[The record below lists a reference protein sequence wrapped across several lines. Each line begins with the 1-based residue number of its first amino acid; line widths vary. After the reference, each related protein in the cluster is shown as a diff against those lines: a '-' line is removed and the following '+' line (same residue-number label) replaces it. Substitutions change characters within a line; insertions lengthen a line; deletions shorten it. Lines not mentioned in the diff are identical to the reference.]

1 MAPDSIAWFFEGP
14 GPALASNGDLVRA
27 DGSLDPSYA
36 GRGACLIG
44 WQAAAPLRQPGGL
57 IAWSFEQ
64 LLADLGYMGAYR
76 SIEQLQELRP

>member
-1 MAPDSIAWFFEGP
+1 M
-14 GPALASNGDLVRA
+14 ASNGDLVRA
-27 DGSLDPSYA
+27 DGSLDPAYA

-64 LLADLGYMGAYR
+64 LLMDLGYMGSYR
-76 SIEQLQELRP
+76 SIEQLQESRS